1 MLQQMGLSEEKQLR
15 LAMEL
20 SIQGMLIYMR
30 TMC

>member
-1 MLQQMGLSEEKQLR
+1 MLQQMGLSEEEQLR